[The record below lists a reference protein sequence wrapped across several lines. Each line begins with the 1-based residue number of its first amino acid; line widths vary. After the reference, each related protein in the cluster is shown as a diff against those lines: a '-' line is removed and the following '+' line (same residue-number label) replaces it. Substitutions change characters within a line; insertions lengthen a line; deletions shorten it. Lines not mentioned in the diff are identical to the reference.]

1 MAQNNQDLKKAKKSA
16 MKILNIIA
24 KGLMLQNT
32 HVSDFNL

>member
-24 KGLMLQNT
+24 KGLLQNT